1 MAIYDRPTRL
11 IIRDMIAELAPSNE
25 SKFSRSDALNWFAKN
40 YPKLQEGTITA
51 HLYRFSTN
59 APSRLSHPTRAD
71 EDILFQIDKNNYR
84 LYQPNVD
91 PTPINAGSEK
101 NVSLGNQVSLEDEED
116 DVYAPREFAYE
127 SDLKNFLAKNLT
139 VIEPGLKLYQV
150 EDINGIEFPAD
161 GRFIDILAIDSNNDL
176 VVIELKVSKGH
187 ERVIGQILRYMAWIQ
202 FNQAESNQKVRGVIV
217 ARDISKDLKLACSYL
232 PNVDL
237 FEYKLSVELSKVE
250 IDLIRDF

>member
-11 IIRDMIAELAPSNE
+11 IIRDMIAELAPNTE

-40 YPKLQEGTITA
+40 YPKIKEGTITA

-59 APSRLSHPTRAD
+59 SQSRLSHPTRAD

-84 LYQPNVD
+84 LYQPNID
-91 PTPINAGSEK
+91 PEPILAGSENITPTK
-101 NVSLGNQVSLEDEED
+101 KDVILVDDDD
-116 DVYAPREFAYE
+116 DVDKPREFAYE

-161 GRFIDILAIDSNNDL
+161 GRFIDILAIDHNNDL

-187 ERVIGQILRYMAWIQ
+187 ERVIGQILRYMAWIK
-202 FNQAESNQKVRGVIV
+202 FNQAESNQKVRGIIV
-217 ARDISKDLKLACSYL
+217 AREISKDLQLACAYM
-232 PNVDL
+232 PNIDL
-237 FEYKLSVELSKVE
+237 FEYQLSVSLNRVKVNY
-250 IDLIRDF
+250 L

>member
-11 IIRDMIAELAPSNE
+11 IIRDMIAELAPSYQ

-40 YPKLQEGTITA
+40 YPKIKEGTITA

-59 APSRLSHPTRAD
+59 SPSRLSHPTRAD
-71 EDILFQIDKNNYR
+71 EDILFQTDKYNFR

-91 PTPINAGSEK
+91 PTPKIADAK
-101 NVSLGNQVSLEDEED
+101 KIVSIENDVSFVEDVD
-116 DVYAPREFAYE
+116 DVDAPREFAYE

-217 ARDISKDLKLACSYL
+217 AREISKDLKLACSYN
-232 PNVDL
+232 PNIKL
-237 FEYKLSVELSKVE
+237 FEYQLSVSLNKIEMNYL
-250 IDLIRDF
+250 